1 MNIYKCPFCGK
12 TYTSPVA
19 MGECAQRCGVRVAKE
34 QANRE
39 TVLAARKEI
48 DTAYKLLQDA
58 ISAYRKAGGEDN
70 IQVRMTISDKNV
82 GDGLDI
88 SLKPKQENFSF
99 SKTEIPN
106 KGAAFDPFA
115 KVKNQ
120 SFESFLKDAL
130 DIKEPMLS
138 KCKAKTPEEEE
149 LQKAIKEAEDAYNKM
164 SPQERQ
170 LADAIMSAIADSI
183 IREAL

>member
-34 QANRE
+34 QQNRE

-88 SLKPKQENFSF
+88 SLKPKQENISF
-99 SKTEIPN
+99 SKTEAPS
-106 KGAAFDPFA
+106 KAVFDPIA
-115 KVKNQ
+115 KAKNQ
-120 SFESFLKDAL
+120 SFESFLKDTL

-138 KCKAKTPEEEE
+138 KCREKTPEEEE
-149 LQKAIKEAEDAYNKM
+149 LQKAIKEADDAYNKM

-170 LADAIMSAIADSI
+170 LADAILSAIADSI
-183 IREAL
+183 MREVL

>member
-19 MGECAQRCGVRVAKE
+19 MGDCAQRCSVRVAKE
-34 QANRE
+34 QADQEAIR
-39 TVLAARKEI
+39 AARKEI

-88 SLKPKQENFSF
+88 SLKPKQENISF
-99 SKTEIPN
+99 SKTDAPN
-106 KGAAFDPFA
+106 KAVFDPFA

-120 SFESFLKDAL
+120 SFESFLKDTL

-138 KCKAKTPEEEE
+138 KCKEKTSEEEE

-170 LADAIMSAIADSI
+170 LADAIWSAIAESLM
-183 IREAL
+183 REVL

>member
-1 MNIYKCPFCGK
+1 MNTYKCPFCGK

-34 QANRE
+34 QQNRE
-39 TVLAARKEI
+39 NILAARKEI

-58 ISAYRKAGGEDN
+58 ISTYRKAGGEDN

-88 SLKPKQENFSF
+88 SLKPKQENISF

-106 KGAAFDPFA
+106 KAAFDPFSKA
-115 KVKNQ
+115 KNQ
-120 SFESFLKDAL
+120 SFESFLKDTL

-138 KCKAKTPEEEE
+138 KCKEKTPEEEG
-149 LQKAIKEAEDAYNKM
+149 LQKVIKEAEDAYNKM

-170 LADAIMSAIADSI
+170 LADAILSAIGESLVRGI
-183 IREAL
+183 F

>member
-12 TYTSPVA
+12 PYTSPVA

-88 SLKPKQENFSF
+88 SLKPKQENISF
-99 SKTEIPN
+99 SKTDAPN
-106 KGAAFDPFA
+106 KAVFDPFA
-115 KVKNQ
+115 KAKNQ
-120 SFESFLKDAL
+120 SFESFLKDTL

-138 KCKAKTPEEEE
+138 KCKEKTSEEEE
-149 LQKAIKEAEDAYNKM
+149 LQKAIKGAEDAYNKM

-183 IREAL
+183 MREVL